1 MKPQTVNKV
10 LLFVTALSLLTMLWT
25 FPKANEA
32 KHFED
37 KYNVVS
43 SENEEKD
50 LAIDK
55 LTESENQLKETLS
68 NLTSVEASPFKPSVV
83 LTVKQESLCTKLAV
97 YGETRNSSI
106 EDVEYIMWVVIN
118 RAIDS
123 RRDRQYRGTS
133 CGVVKAVNGLQFEG
147 AKGFKVIDD
156 IVWGLRLDYVPKT
169 ARTANTP
176 DAIAWDNIS
185 RMVDEAYA
193 GKLTRKT
200 LATHFINLQQTTGP
214 VKDWVKDLKPVGV
227 SSNHFLFVD
236 YEHRDGKRVFFTKE
250 NPFKVSFDW
259 KKFEQERVKSMA
271 VRDDS

>member
-1 MKPQTVNKV
+1 MKPQSVNKT
-10 LLFVTALSLLTMLWT
+10 LFLITALLLIIMLWT
-25 FPKANEA
+25 FPEANKAQ
-32 KHFED
+32 HFEKQYKD
-37 KYNVVS
+37 ILT
-43 SENEEKD
+43 ENKEKD
-50 LAIDK
+50 VKIDGLIK
-55 LTESENQLKETLS
+55 IESELKETLS
-68 NLTSVEASPFKPSVV
+68 NLTSVETSPFKPSVV
-83 LTVKQESLCTKLAV
+83 LTAKQESLCTKLAV

-106 EDVEYIMWVVIN
+106 EDAEYIMWVVIN
-118 RAIDS
+118 RAIDT

-169 ARTANTP
+169 ARNPDTP
-176 DAIAWDNIS
+176 DAIAWENIS
-185 RMVDEAYA
+185 RMVDEAYE

-236 YEHRDGKRVFFTKE
+236 YEYRDGKRVFFTKE
-250 NPFKVSFDW
+250 NPFRVSFDW
-259 KKFEQERVKSMA
+259 KKFEQDRIKSMT
-271 VRDDS
+271 VRNDS

>member
-1 MKPQTVNKV
+1 MKPQTVNKA
-10 LLFVTALSLLTMLWT
+10 LLFVTLLSLLVMLWT
-25 FPKANEA
+25 LPKANEA
-32 KHFED
+32 SYFE
-37 KYNVVS
+37 KTYKATLT
-43 SENEEKD
+43 ENKEKD
-50 LAIDK
+50 LTING
-55 LTESENQLKETLS
+55 LIESENKLRETLD
-68 NLTSVEASPFKPSVV
+68 NPVTVEDSPFKPSVV
-83 LTVKQESLCTKLAV
+83 LTVKQEALCTKLAV

-106 EDVEYIMWVVIN
+106 EDAEYIMWVVIN
-118 RAIDS
+118 RAIDT

-147 AKGFKVIDD
+147 AKGFTVIDD

-169 ARTANTP
+169 ARGVNTP

-185 RMVDEAYA
+185 RMVDDAYT

-200 LATHFINLQQTTGP
+200 LATHFINLQQSNGP

-250 NPFKVSFDW
+250 NPFRVSFDW
-259 KKFEQERVKSMA
+259 KKFEQDRVKSMT
-271 VRDDS
+271 VRNDS